1 MSCNASWVEQIVA
14 LRSCM
19 RGIILRVCQFRDNLP
34 RTHHMTSSSLTK
46 TTMLDRIKN
55 HTNRFFGPWGIF
67 FKGFIK
73 HPVMVGS
80 IIPSSSL
87 TVKKMLA
94 PVDWDHT
101 KLFVEYGPG
110 IGTFCQP
117 VLDRIRPDATLL
129 VIDLNEDFIAYL
141 RHTIRD
147 SRFIAVH
154 GSAADVNE
162 IIQSFGF
169 AHADYILSG
178 LPFSTLPNNLG
189 PVIAAETAKAI
200 RPGGA
205 FLVYQF
211 RARARD
217 FMAPH
222 FAKIEKDFELWNIL
236 PCHLFWGWKE

>member
-1 MSCNASWVEQIVA
+1 MI
-14 LRSCM
+14 
-19 RGIILRVCQFRDNLP
+19 
-34 RTHHMTSSSLTK
+34 SSSLAK
-46 TTMLDRIKN
+46 TSVLDRVK
-55 HTNRFFGPWGIF
+55 RRASRLLGPWAVF

-80 IIPSSSL
+80 IIPSSSS

-94 PVDWDHT
+94 PVDWDNT

-110 IGTFCQP
+110 VGTFCQP
-117 VLDRIRPDATLL
+117 VLDRMRPDGTLL
-129 VIDLNEDFIAYL
+129 VIDLNEDFLTYL

-147 SRFIAVH
+147 ARFVAVH
-154 GSAADVNE
+154 GSAADVND
-162 IIQSFGF
+162 IIKSFGF

-178 LPFSTLPNNLG
+178 LPFSTLPHNLG
-189 PVIAAETAKAI
+189 PVIAAQTAKAI

-222 FAKIEKDFELWNIL
+222 FAKIDNDFELWNIL